1 MDINNPLFY
10 DKKDVHLEI
19 ISDTHFRNVTIKDMI
34 NNLNQYIKRKSIYL
48 KNYLKDS
55 NVKTIINNGKIIE
68 KRTVSRDSYKI
79 LCASGDICSMEQLIP
94 FLNFV
99 INCYDHVFFIPGNH
113 EYYYNDMDQVNSFLI
128 KVNNMYNNLTIF
140 TPDITHIFLFNDLI
154 IFGATL
160 WTYVKDKF
168 KDKVLKSNT
177 YNKIKKNGS
186 KLKIED
192 TNKLHKESVS
202 KLTELMSY
210 NIPIIV
216 MTHHQPSLECASL
229 DYTGYHSSHVTDLDE
244 IIKYPLITWIYGHS
258 HCDVITYVN
267 NVLLVSNQWGEPN
280 NIQKMT
286 LLYYI

>member
-34 NNLNQYIKRKSIYL
+34 NKLNQYIKRKSIYL

-68 KRTVSRDSYKI
+68 KRTISRDSYKI

-140 TPDITHIFLFNDLI
+140 TPDITHIF
-154 IFGATL
+154 
-160 WTYVKDKF
+160 
-168 KDKVLKSNT
+168 
-177 YNKIKKNGS
+177 
-186 KLKIED
+186 
-192 TNKLHKESVS
+192 
-202 KLTELMSY
+202 
-210 NIPIIV
+210 
-216 MTHHQPSLECASL
+216 
-229 DYTGYHSSHVTDLDE
+229 
-244 IIKYPLITWIYGHS
+244 
-258 HCDVITYVN
+258 
-267 NVLLVSNQWGEPN
+267 
-280 NIQKMT
+280 
-286 LLYYI
+286 